1 MEGTDSAYLFG
12 LAFEALLGLVGPP
25 ACKGGLARI
34 DHARIK
40 GMDLSIVAKVC
51 LDGRHDCPA
60 AVGSVLKM
68 LHDRIVILFP
78 PSQGLA
84 AEKAFDAIGAPIERV
99 EEEAGF
105 RKLDGTCRVSAC
117 RSITTVGIEA
127 HIDWREPFVRPV
139 LRLGRARAR
148 VGRSTFPSG
157 RLRAL
162 KGRQAVLVGKVS
174 VAASGHGHS
183 RRHCRGATPADRGS
197 GGVGK
202 GGWRRRGHAAARSRS
217 RGGGREMSI
226 AMLRTSRPCPK
237 KNGDQNQC
245 GIAGIVGVP
254 FVAMV
259 VLSETRDA
267 GLVEGER
274 MEATT
279 SQPKYQ
285 TRH

>member
-25 ACKGGLARI
+25 ACKGGFPRI

-78 PSQGLA
+78 PSERLA
-84 AEKAFDAIGAPIERV
+84 AEKAFDAIGTPIERV

-105 RKLDGTCRVSAC
+105 RKLDGACRVSAGQ
-117 RSITTVGIEA
+117 SITTVGIEA
-127 HIDWREPFVRPV
+127 HIDWREPFVRPM

-183 RRHCRGATPADRGS
+183 RRHCRGATPAGRGS
-197 GGVGK
+197 GKMFAREVGED
-202 GGWRRRGHAAARSRS
+202 GDTLLRG
-217 RGGGREMSI
+217 RGR
-226 AMLRTSRPCPK
+226 A
-237 KNGDQNQC
+237 
-245 GIAGIVGVP
+245 
-254 FVAMV
+254 
-259 VLSETRDA
+259 
-267 GLVEGER
+267 VEDWKCR
-274 MEATT
+274 
-279 SQPKYQ
+279 
-285 TRH
+285 